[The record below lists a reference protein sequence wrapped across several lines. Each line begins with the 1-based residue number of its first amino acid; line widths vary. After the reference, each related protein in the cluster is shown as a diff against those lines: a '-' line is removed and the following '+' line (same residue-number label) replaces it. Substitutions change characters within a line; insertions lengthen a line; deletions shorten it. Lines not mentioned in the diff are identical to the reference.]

1 MPTQS
6 CPPERLQSIA
16 ISTSVC
22 VCLSARISPERHA
35 ILPMAVARS
44 SPSKA
49 TKSQG
54 DGATLGGF
62 FPVENAL
69 YCIGRKAWEGFYTV
83 GEVWYLRLL
92 SCDLVFYHGET
103 LSRRQIYTW
112 IQSEFFIADKINMI
126 PVINEQTLHNMTM
139 WMTKCNWKLNSASS
153 KNCRQFSAAFNYGNE
168 VVVCRWGQGRTNPFV
183 VWSVCWMS
191 CAKMA
196 EPIEM
201 PFGVLNFVGPHSD

>member
-54 DGATLGGF
+54 DGATLGVSS
-62 FPVENAL
+62 P
-69 YCIGRKAWEGFYTV
+69 
-83 GEVWYLRLL
+83 LRMHCTASDAKREWACTLWAK
-92 SCDLVFYHGET
+92 SDIYDCLV
-103 LSRRQIYTW
+103 
-112 IQSEFFIADKINMI
+112 
-126 PVINEQTLHNMTM
+126 VI
-139 WMTKCNWKLNSASS
+139 S
-153 KNCRQFSAAFNYGNE
+153 FSTTA
-168 VVVCRWGQGRTNPFV
+168 R
-183 VWSVCWMS
+183 
-191 CAKMA
+191 
-196 EPIEM
+196 
-201 PFGVLNFVGPHSD
+201 L